1 MFRTVFTTAGSMQM
15 TVKKL
20 RNYLPPEVISEM
32 QRRASDQT
40 ATEFNGAGWLLLSE
54 NERRQLK
61 RSI

>member
-1 MFRTVFTTAGSMQM
+1 M

-20 RNYLPPEVISEM
+20 KNYLPPEVISEM